1 MKEESKF
8 NEIPV
13 KYLPFNPDFYTQV
26 KLVADR
32 LDIMIASSDNA
43 SFFVLI
49 GKTGQS
55 YESRDVGQSEFA
67 VIFHFIQ
74 CSLC

>member
-49 GKTGQS
+49 EKTGQS
-55 YESRDVGQSEFA
+55 HESRDVGQSEFA
-67 VIFHFIQ
+67 VIFHFI
-74 CSLC
+74 